1 MLGDSGGN
9 GGPGSTFVGEQL
21 ISLESTIVVSLRRVR
36 PCLSALSFCCAEEQ
50 VSRKISTMG
59 DNGRP
64 PVKLCSAKR
73 LVGIV
78 GAQRVVLFGLLPT
91 GGSLVSSF
99 TEAASE

>member
-1 MLGDSGGN
+1 M
-9 GGPGSTFVGEQL
+9 
-21 ISLESTIVVSLRRVR
+21 
-36 PCLSALSFCCAEEQ
+36 
-50 VSRKISTMG
+50 SRKISTMG